1 MIEAADTDGS
11 GDIDEVEFIKVMQSA
26 GGKGKNKEMMQKMRL
41 NLKRY
46 LGRKKDMRLFKQ
58 MKPEIRWILN
68 TIKKQND
75 SYYQ

>member
-1 MIEAADTDGS
+1 MIEAADIDGS

-26 GGKGKNKEMMQKMRL
+26 GGKGKNKEMMQKMKL

-46 LGRKKDMRLFKQ
+46 LNQKKDMRLFEQ
-58 MKPEIRWILN
+58 MKPEIKWILN

-75 SYYQ
+75 SYY

>member
-26 GGKGKNKEMMQKMRL
+26 GGKGKNKEMMQKMKL

-46 LGRKKDMRLFKQ
+46 LNQKKDIRLFKQ

-75 SYYQ
+75 SYY

>member
-1 MIEAADTDGS
+1 MIEAADIDGS

-26 GGKGKNKEMMQKMRL
+26 GGKGKNKEMMQKMKL

-46 LGRKKDMRLFKQ
+46 LNQKKDMRLFEQ
-58 MKPEIRWILN
+58 MKPEIKWILN